1 MKIFNVL
8 LIIPLFINKVSSFYY
23 YTTAN
28 TIKKEYQSFLDSTI
42 KPDLS
47 IYNKNI
53 SLYVNDQQIIKHNR
67 KQYICG
73 YLNIRNLCQLLSFSS
88 KDKLQIESIQYV
100 KDDMIKID
108 WLFHC
113 LHVLVMRGSSIYLI
127 HHENEKVKKHSI
139 TIDTINLITNYDIQK
154 EYKHPNLYKP
164 IYIKPKKNDKGRFY

>member
-1 MKIFNVL
+1 MKVITVL
-8 LIIPLFINKVSSFYY
+8 LIIPLFINKVSCFYY
-23 YTTAN
+23 YNTAN
-28 TIKKEYQSFLDSTI
+28 TIKKEYQSFLDETI

-53 SLYVNDQQIIKHNR
+53 SFSVNNQQIIQDNR

-73 YLNIRNLCQLLSFSS
+73 YLNIRNFCQIVSCSS
-88 KDKLQIESIQYV
+88 KDNLQIESIQYI

-113 LHVLVMRGSSIYLI
+113 LRILVMKGSSIYLI
-127 HHENEKVKKHSI
+127 NHENEKVKKHSI
-139 TIDTINLITNYDIQK
+139 TIDTLGFIKNYDIQT

-164 IYIKPKKNDKGRFY
+164 IYIKPKKNDKGRLS